1 MTFVKIEGAEYVRD
15 TNSMGLS
22 NTNISEK
29 NEYYSK
35 LRLMRNQKEEMNKLQ
50 GEINDI
56 RTDISELKSLLI
68 EMVKDKHK

>member
-1 MTFVKIEGAEYVRD
+1 MSFVKIEGAEYVRD

-35 LRLMRNQKEEMNKLQ
+35 LRMIQNQKEELNKVRF
-50 GEINDI
+50 EIDEIKNDMCEI
-56 RTDISELKSLLI
+56 KNLMYKLL
-68 EMVKDKHK
+68 EK